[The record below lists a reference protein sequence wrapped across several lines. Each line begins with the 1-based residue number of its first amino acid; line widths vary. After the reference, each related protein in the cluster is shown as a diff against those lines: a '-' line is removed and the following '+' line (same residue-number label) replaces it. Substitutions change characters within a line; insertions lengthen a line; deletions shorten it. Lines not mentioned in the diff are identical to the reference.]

1 MTVESKKPVSHEQ
14 NISPHKN
21 IILPATKLTFRPSQ
35 NKHITF
41 ACGFLYL
48 GYLLVGI
55 ATVGSCLGWLRS
67 ATCVF
72 S

>member
-1 MTVESKKPVSHEQ
+1 MIVTKIMYVY
-14 NISPHKN
+14 IHKN
-21 IILPATKLTFRPSQ
+21 CRNYLDPTPVTKLTFRPSQ

-41 ACGFLYL
+41 ACGFLKL
-48 GYLLVGI
+48 GYLLVGVG
-55 ATVGSCLGWLRS
+55 TVGSCLGWLRS